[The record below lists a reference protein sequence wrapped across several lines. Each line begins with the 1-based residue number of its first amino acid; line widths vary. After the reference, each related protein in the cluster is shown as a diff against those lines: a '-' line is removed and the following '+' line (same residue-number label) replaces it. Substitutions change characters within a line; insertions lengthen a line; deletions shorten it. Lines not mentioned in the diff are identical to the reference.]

1 MLKFTGQTTQ
11 GDRINFG
18 FNDIRHIVKDSDL
31 VILDRPREILVKF
44 STVEVEKYGKEI
56 GESNFLPTAFAARL
70 GYY

>member
-18 FNDIRHIVKDSDL
+18 FNDIRHIVKDADL
-31 VILDRPREILVKF
+31 VILDRPREVLVKF

-56 GESNFLPTAFAARL
+56 GDSNFPPAASASRL
-70 GYY
+70 